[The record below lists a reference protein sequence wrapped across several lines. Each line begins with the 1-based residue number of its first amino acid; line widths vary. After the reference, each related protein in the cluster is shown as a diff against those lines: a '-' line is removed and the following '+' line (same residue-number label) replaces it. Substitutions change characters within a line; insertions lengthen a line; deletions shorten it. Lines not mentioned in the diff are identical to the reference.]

1 MNKTSSVVVVGAG
14 IVGCA
19 VAYELARRGMHVR
32 VLDRR
37 KVGQG
42 ATQASAGVLAP
53 FIEAFDRRQLLEL
66 TSRSLGLYDEFVSRV
81 VEDSGVAIQYAR
93 TGTLEVAFDDVD
105 LQRLGSIREICEERG
120 IRAELLKNQDL
131 FSAEPHLSE
140 SICGGLIV
148 ESHGFVGASD
158 LTGALRRAAGAHGV
172 LFETVSAATRITKN
186 GSGIRI
192 ETIGEDFLCDAV
204 VVAAGSWSSRVEID
218 GAAPVL

>member
-81 VEDSGVAIQYAR
+81 VEDSGAAVQYAR
-93 TGTLEVAFDDVD
+93 TGTLEVALDDAG
-105 LQRLGSIREICEERG
+105 LQRLGVIQKTCEDCG
-120 IRAELLKNQDL
+120 IQAELLKTQDL

-140 SICGGLIV
+140 SVCGGLIV
-148 ESHGFVGASD
+148 EG
-158 LTGALRRAAGAHGV
+158 
-172 LFETVSAATRITKN
+172 
-186 GSGIRI
+186 
-192 ETIGEDFLCDAV
+192 
-204 VVAAGSWSSRVEID
+204 
-218 GAAPVL
+218 